1 MEDGSREAHRTGNG
15 KAATGPPVT
24 AERYKKEISVP
35 GEVSA
40 VKRKRKEVVPRVS
53 ACLLG
58 DEKTVFFVYGAV
70 LFRNKNFWLCVTVSA
85 PGAEGFRRC

>member
-1 MEDGSREAHRTGNG
+1 MILSEKHRDGESTYRGDSTENSRTPDSADCRRHAERDEDNCMEDGSREAHRTGNG

-40 VKRKRKEVVPRVS
+40 VRRK
-53 ACLLG
+53 
-58 DEKTVFFVYGAV
+58 
-70 LFRNKNFWLCVTVSA
+70 
-85 PGAEGFRRC
+85 